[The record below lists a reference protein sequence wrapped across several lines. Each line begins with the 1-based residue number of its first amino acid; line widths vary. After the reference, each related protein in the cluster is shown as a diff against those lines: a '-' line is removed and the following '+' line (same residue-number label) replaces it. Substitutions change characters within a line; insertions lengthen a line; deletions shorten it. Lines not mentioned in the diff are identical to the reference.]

1 MTQNLTIEGKS
12 VSVFPG
18 RSPTAPVLYL
28 NTFAGEREQVLAA
41 LGKSRLPDFSLVT
54 ISGLDWNHD
63 MAPWDAAPVFKNADP
78 CTGGA
83 DAYLQLLTGRIL
95 PAAERELPGVPCWR
109 GLAGYSLAGLFAV
122 YAIHNSHA
130 FSRFAS
136 MSGSLWFPGFRDYVG
151 FHPVCALPDCVY
163 FSLGDKEEKARNPL
177 LQTVRENTETIQA
190 HYRAL
195 GICTTFVLHPG
206 NHAHQA
212 AQRTVAGLAWLLGQE
227 PRSQAAPLP

>member
-1 MTQNLTIEGKS
+1 MTQNLTIERKN

-28 NTFAGEREQVLAA
+28 NTFAGEREQVLAE

-63 MAPWDAAPVFKNADP
+63 MAPWDAAPVFKNGDP

-83 DAYLQLLTGRIL
+83 EAYLQLLTGRIL
-95 PAAERELPGVPCWR
+95 PAAEALLPGVPCWR

-122 YAIHNSHA
+122 YALHNSPA

-136 MSGSLWFPGFRDYVG
+136 MSGSLWFPGFRDYVTS
-151 FHPVCALPDCVY
+151 HPVCAWPDCLY
-163 FSLGDKEEKARNPL
+163 FSLGDKEEKARHPL
-177 LQTVRENTETIQA
+177 LQTVRENTEAIQA

-195 GICTTFVLHPG
+195 GIRTTFVLHPG

-227 PRSQAAPLP
+227 PRPQAAPLP